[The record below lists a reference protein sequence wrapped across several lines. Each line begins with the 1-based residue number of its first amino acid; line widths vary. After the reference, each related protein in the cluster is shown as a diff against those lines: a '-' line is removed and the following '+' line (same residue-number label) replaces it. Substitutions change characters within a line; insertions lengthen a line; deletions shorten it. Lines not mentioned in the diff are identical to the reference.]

1 MSLRSPRLEAKR
13 EGTARTRR
21 RRKGKTRAR
30 KIHSYSQSRDERRT
44 KSPVAAQYLLAPP
57 ISNSTVP
64 FLPFRRRPSSAAA
77 AAASAAGSAD
87 LAAAPHAP
95 SPPATNPGRVAA
107 RVPGPDADR
116 DGPKASPTKSG
127 VSDGASSPDAK
138 PHLATLENEAP
149 RGPAALRAAS
159 LAAAISAAKA
169 ASSFSANVLARA
181 SASVGLRLR

>member
-1 MSLRSPRLEAKR
+1 MKNQACQVEK
-13 EGTARTRR
+13 E
-21 RRKGKTRAR
+21 GKTRAR
-30 KIHSYSQSRDERRT
+30 KIHSSLLIEPESRTFATNENPRY
-44 KSPVAAQYLLAPP
+44 VAAQYRLAPP

-169 ASSFSANVLARA
+169 ASSSSANVLARA